1 MQTSKGDSATMEQ
14 TGNKQ
19 EPTDQPITLG
29 QVIRQARERRGISAR
44 QLAGELH
51 MHHSYVTRLESGAF
65 KQASPEKLQ
74 RIAAI
79 LELNYEDLFAIAG
92 YPAPETLPSFIP
104 YLRAKYHLSD
114 QDLTR
119 LGEYFTLLR
128 AQHGI
133 TVRKSPHASSGEL
146 NIDDDL
152 ANDIKQTVQDAS

>member
-1 MQTSKGDSATMEQ
+1 
-14 TGNKQ
+14 
-19 EPTDQPITLG
+19 
-29 QVIRQARERRGISAR
+29 
-44 QLAGELH
+44 

-104 YLRAKYHLSD
+104 YLRAKYNLTD
-114 QDLTR
+114 RDLIR

-133 TVRKSPHASSGEL
+133 TVRRSPRAHSSEL

-152 ANDIKQTVQDAS
+152 AQDITQTVQDLS